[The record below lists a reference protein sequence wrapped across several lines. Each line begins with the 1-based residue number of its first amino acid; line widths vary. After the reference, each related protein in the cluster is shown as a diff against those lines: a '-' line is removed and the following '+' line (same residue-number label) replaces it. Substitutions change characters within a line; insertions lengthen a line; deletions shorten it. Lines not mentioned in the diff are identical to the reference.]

1 MISTAFWNPI
11 GAKCK
16 CGSEAKE
23 VEFLRNRPSVCLT
36 LLMGPGFTF
45 SPDTGTVQQ
54 IIELGLLSSVLPS
67 AGHWGTVIVALH
79 TWGRLLI
86 ALWSGDTDNL
96 QKWFLPFSV
105 LTKTH
110 GLKKKELNMW
120 SEIQPVQLWSF
131 LCLWSGIF
139 MYSLCAGVL
148 HFALRQWDFVTMA
161 AEKTPVFIP
170 LLPVLN
176 CNQLWL
182 EGKNQININVFS
194 VVPHV

>member
-105 LTKTH
+105 LTKKH
-110 GLKKKELNMW
+110 GLKKRSWICGVKFSRCSFEA
-120 SEIQPVQLWSF
+120 SFVFGVEF
-131 LCLWSGIF
+131 LCTAYVQVFCILLSGSGISWPWRQKRPPF
-139 MYSLCAGVL
+139 LSLYFLYWIAINCDWKV
-148 HFALRQWDFVTMA
+148 
-161 AEKTPVFIP
+161 KTR
-170 LLPVLN
+170 LT
-176 CNQLWL
+176 
-182 EGKNQININVFS
+182 
-194 VVPHV
+194 